1 MIIIVE
7 GIDRVGK
14 TTLCNRLSEELN
26 IPIHK
31 YKGII
36 KYDKMKNKEET
47 DKTLGLIQLL
57 KETGSSIIFDRSY
70 MSDYVYGVLQ
80 RNYKTSKANK
90 NFELVNNALYDCNN
104 SGNKVF
110 VIIVNPVNLEKS
122 SKEHGL
128 DLSPH
133 FKMFSIIYDCIN
145 EKNICKKIICNYYNF
160 DNVVNFLKM
169 IKIEEEN
176 DI

>member
-31 YKGII
+31 YKGIV

-70 MSDYVYGVLQ
+70 MSDYVYGILQ
-80 RNYKTSKANK
+80 RNYKALKANK
-90 NFELVNNALYDCNN
+90 NFELVNNALYDCDK
-104 SGNKVF
+104 SGNKVC
-110 VIIVNPVNLEKS
+110 IILVNPIDINES
-122 SKEHGL
+122 SKEHGV
-128 DLSPH
+128 DLTRH
-133 FKMFSIIYDCIN
+133 YELFNIIYDCLN
-145 EKNICKKIICNYYNF
+145 DKNFCKKIICNYYNF
-160 DNVVNFLKM
+160 DNVVNLLKM
-169 IKIEEEN
+169 IKEEN

>member
-110 VIIVNPVNLEKS
+110 VIIVNPVNL
-122 SKEHGL
+122 
-128 DLSPH
+128 
-133 FKMFSIIYDCIN
+133 
-145 EKNICKKIICNYYNF
+145 
-160 DNVVNFLKM
+160 V
-169 IKIEEEN
+169 
-176 DI
+176 